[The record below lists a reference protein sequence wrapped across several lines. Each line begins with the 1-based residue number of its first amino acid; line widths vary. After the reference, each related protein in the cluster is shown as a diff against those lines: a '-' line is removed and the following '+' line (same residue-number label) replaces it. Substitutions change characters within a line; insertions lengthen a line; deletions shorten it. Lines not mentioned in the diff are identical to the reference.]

1 MDVDP
6 RSLPILG
13 SGPYGNQHA
22 ASILG
27 GAPRRNVDELY
38 TQDPSSAAYGV
49 GLPPGRDYARKGLH
63 GPSVESDYQALS
75 RGHPSLGVSIVDE
88 RKDDRSAY
96 RRELERDEER
106 RRELIREKE
115 KKREREERE
124 RQRER
129 ERERER
135 LLERRDRERE
145 RDRKRAPDAR
155 RERSPPRATRERRG
169 SSSLKDERTR
179 KVSPRRA
186 SPRRASPRRATPR
199 RVSPRREAV
208 HRWNSVF
215 FLYLIQLLI
224 ACCFI

>member
-13 SGPYGNQHA
+13 SGPYGSQHA

-27 GAPRRNVDELY
+27 GALGRNVDELCA
-38 TQDPSSAAYGV
+38 QGSSSAAYGV
-49 GLPPGRDYARKGLH
+49 GLPHGRDYTGKGLH
-63 GPSVESDYQALS
+63 GPLLESDNQTLS

-88 RKDDRSAY
+88 RKDDISAY

-155 RERSPPRATRERRG
+155 RERSPPRATKERRG

-179 KVSPRRA
+179 KV